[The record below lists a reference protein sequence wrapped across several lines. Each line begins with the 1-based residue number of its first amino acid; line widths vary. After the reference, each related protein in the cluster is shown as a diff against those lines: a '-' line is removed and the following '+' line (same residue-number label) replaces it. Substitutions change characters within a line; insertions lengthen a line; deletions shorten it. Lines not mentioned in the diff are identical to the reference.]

1 MKKNS
6 YFVKGILGLS
16 LIGVLAFANDIELND
31 NKKEIDIKSSI
42 QIKDDMSEK
51 DEKASAKIDA
61 SDVIKIIKKEQNGKI
76 ISIDLENQ
84 EGNLVYKAE
93 VLNENQTTD
102 FIIDAGNG
110 QILNQQVDKSDN
122 EHDREEEEEND
133 DENEKDKN

>member
-16 LIGVLAFANDIELND
+16 LIGAVAFANDIEINN

-42 QIKDDMSEK
+42 QIKGNVSEK
-51 DEKASAKIDA
+51 EEKNSAKIDA

-76 ISIDLENQ
+76 INIDLEN
-84 EGNLVYKAE
+84 EDGNLVYKAE
-93 VLNENQTTD
+93 VLNDKILTD
-102 FIIDAGNG
+102 FIVDAGNG
-110 QILNQQVDKSDN
+110 QILNKQIDKSDD
-122 EHDREEEEEND
+122 EHDREEEEHD